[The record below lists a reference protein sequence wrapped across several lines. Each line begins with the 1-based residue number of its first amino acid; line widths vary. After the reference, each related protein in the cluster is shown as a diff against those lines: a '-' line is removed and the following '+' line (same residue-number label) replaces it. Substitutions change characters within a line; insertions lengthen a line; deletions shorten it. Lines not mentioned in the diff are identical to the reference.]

1 MSSNSLEISLE
12 NLGTLDF
19 NEIWP
24 ASSLIHVVAKKN
36 PFLLKEDQKFE
47 VHSKREFEL
56 ISQ

>member
-1 MSSNSLEISLE
+1 
-12 NLGTLDF
+12 LDF

-36 PFLLKEDQKFE
+36 TFLLKEDQKFE

-56 ISQ
+56 IS

>member
-1 MSSNSLEISLE
+1 MSSNSLEISLQ

-19 NEIWP
+19 NEIWL
-24 ASSLIHVVAKKN
+24 ASSLIHIVAKKN

-56 ISQ
+56 ISR